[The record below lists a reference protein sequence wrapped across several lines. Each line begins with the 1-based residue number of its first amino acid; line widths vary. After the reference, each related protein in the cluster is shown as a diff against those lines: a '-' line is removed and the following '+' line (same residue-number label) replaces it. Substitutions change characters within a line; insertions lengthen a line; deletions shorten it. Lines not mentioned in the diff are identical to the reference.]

1 MFSEAGIILLSRV
14 PLARVG
20 SKLRDEFLQELHL
33 RIFGE
38 GLEVFSLLL
47 SLIIPAVGVVAP
59 YLIRHE
65 CDELEMPFEGVM
77 IHEDINS

>member
-47 SLIIPAVGVVAP
+47 SLIIPLGS
-59 YLIRHE
+59 L
-65 CDELEMPFEGVM
+65 LLT
-77 IHEDINS
+77 

>member
-47 SLIIPAVGVVAP
+47 SLIIPTDCSIVRLLQPLCSSLQSFLDANNF
-59 YLIRHE
+59 L
-65 CDELEMPFEGVM
+65 L
-77 IHEDINS
+77 